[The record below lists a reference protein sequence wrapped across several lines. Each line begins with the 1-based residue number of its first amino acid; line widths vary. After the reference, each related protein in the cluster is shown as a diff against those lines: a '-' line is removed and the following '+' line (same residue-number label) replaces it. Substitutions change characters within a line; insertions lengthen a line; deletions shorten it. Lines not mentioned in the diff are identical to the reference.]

1 MGTNTFKLQ
10 VAGITKTASV
20 EVVEDITFTVHFE
33 RKKDY
38 DGEFGFDWMRDNYK
52 TISQNY
58 EELKKEYNDAQ
69 INGSEYFVPYL
80 SMLPNQENVIF
91 NLNLDIIDGKARKDD
106 IIKLPAK
113 DGIKFEPNEISVK
126 DLQKEQEAI
135 EKEKAKE
142 FDGNVSSVKRTEV
155 KVICKN
161 ALTQDTSIELL
172 DKNDNVV
179 GEVIVVKNNEINTV
193 KVKFIKVLSNEV
205 GNTYNQRT
213 FGQMP
218 NGWVDST
225 IQKFNTRYFNQSLIK
240 VENDGLEEMI
250 IDVESYENKGVL
262 EALVINDVRGIPR
275 YNNGFDGELYK
286 EYVQNNGE
294 YGGVIFFLSAFQQQD
309 GREGHAKLYPTEL
322 NYILMTPS
330 SVGSK
335 NVNSFAHELGHTLGL
350 DHTWATE
357 EENTK
362 RLETI
367 EKNLLKQKAYLEKY
381 KTYPDNTP
389 VKGSTKT
396 LKDVRESKNNH
407 IKELESEKA
416 SRLTFIPKHPFNKAT
431 TENVMDY
438 NGYDVPGGD
447 TVYNPNSEG
456 ITFWKW
462 QWDIMTN
469 EVKQYHGG

>member
-20 EVVEDITFTVHFE
+20 EVVEDILFSVQFE
-33 RKKDY
+33 RKRDY
-38 DGEFGFDWMRDNYK
+38 KGEFGFDWMRDNYQ
-52 TISQNY
+52 TVSQNY
-58 EELKKEYNDAQ
+58 EELKKEYKDAQ

-80 SMLPNQENVIF
+80 SMLPNQDNVI
-91 NLNLDIIDGKARKDD
+91 LNFKLDVLEGKAHKDD

-113 DGIKFEPNEISVK
+113 DGIKFKPNKISLK

-135 EKEKAKE
+135 NKEKAKGY
-142 FDGNVSSVKRTEV
+142 DGDVSKVTRVEV
-155 KVICKN
+155 KVICEN
-161 ALTQDTSIELL
+161 PLSQDTSIELL
-172 DKNDNVV
+172 DKNDNPV
-179 GEVIVVKNNEINTV
+179 GEIIVVKNDEVNTV
-193 KVKFIKVLSNEV
+193 KIKFIKVMSNEP
-205 GNTYNQRT
+205 GNTYNKKT

-218 NGWVDST
+218 NGWVKST
-225 IQKFNTRYFNQSLIK
+225 IQKFNTKYFNQSLIK
-240 VENDGLEEMI
+240 AENGGLEEMI

-262 EALVINDVRGIPR
+262 ETLVINGVKGIPR
-275 YNNGFDGELYK
+275 YNNGFDRELYK

-294 YGGVIFFLSAFQQQD
+294 YGGVIFFLSAFQQKD

-322 NYILMTPS
+322 NYILMTPG
-330 SVGSK
+330 SVGSE

-350 DHTWATE
+350 DHTWATK

-367 EKNLLKQKAYLEKY
+367 EKTLLKQKTYLEKY
-381 KTYPDNTP
+381 KTYPDSTP

-396 LKDVRESKNNH
+396 LKDVRERKNNY

-438 NGYDVPGGD
+438 NGYDVPGGE
-447 TVYNPNSEG
+447 TIHNPNSEG
-456 ITFWKW
+456 ISFWKW